1 MKTLQECK
9 EEAAQKWFHDSHGIS
24 GDYRTLSNGV
34 KVGNIKQRN
43 LEQVCDEAAE
53 LYASQFKASEPIE
66 KDFEKGTDIQA
77 IEDYIYDSVEYYRS
91 IVNPGI
97 DEMLVEKIRHKY
109 TIKIIKHHP

>member
-1 MKTLQECK
+1 MKTLHDVKNEVAEKYGCMGWDMLMLNVSFSSDFRKDYQIT
-9 EEAAQKWFHDSHGIS
+9 EAMIHDE
-24 GDYRTLSNGV
+24 V
-34 KVGNIKQRN
+34 
-43 LEQVCDEAAE
+43 AE